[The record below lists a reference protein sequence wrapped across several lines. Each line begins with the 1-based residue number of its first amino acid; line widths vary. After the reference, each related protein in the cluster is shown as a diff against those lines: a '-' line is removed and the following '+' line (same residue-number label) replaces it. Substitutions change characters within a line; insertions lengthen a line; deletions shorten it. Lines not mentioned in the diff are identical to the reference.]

1 MNQTVSEQIHAG
13 VRLLGIDLSTDLEQ
27 KLGDYLSLLAKWN
40 RVYNLTAVR
49 DESAMVSQHLLDS
62 LAVLPFLDSNSMAIR
77 SLADVG
83 SGGGLPGIPLAIA
96 RPKLAVELIEANHKK
111 ASFLQQAKI
120 ELKLDNV
127 SVHCGRVEAFKPKVL
142 FDAVISRAF
151 SSLADFVQLAAH
163 LLAPEGRLLAMKGI
177 HPQEEI
183 EQLPPGWRVSRSIPL
198 VVPELN
204 AQRDFIVIEKT

>member
-1 MNQTVSEQIHAG
+1 MNPEIITRIHEGVVQLGLELPAG
-13 VRLLGIDLSTDLEQ
+13 AQGQLAAYLMLLS
-27 KLGDYLSLLAKWN
+27 KWN

-49 DESAMVSQHLLDS
+49 DERQMVTQHLLDS
-62 LAVLPFLDSNSMAIR
+62 LAVLPHLGPFS

-96 RPKLAVELIEANHKK
+96 RPSMAVTLIEANQKK

-127 SVHCGRVEAFKPKVL
+127 SIHCGRVEDFKPVSS

-151 SSLADFVQLAAH
+151 SDLALFAGVAGH
-163 LLAPEGRLLAMKGI
+163 LLAAGAPLLAMKGVQ
-177 HPQEEI
+177 PQEEI
-183 EQLPPGWRVSRSIPL
+183 AQLPAGWCVMKSISL
-198 VVPELN
+198 VVPGLD
-204 AQRDFIVIEKT
+204 AQRHLITIEKT